1 MSSYEGLAA
10 SYDALTT
17 DVGYEKRAD
26 FLEKLFRRSRIPV
39 HTVLDLA
46 CGTGTMTWLLT
57 DRGYELIG
65 VDGSEEMLAAAMEK
79 SGQVEGIPPI
89 FLHQSMPQ
97 LDLYGTVDAAICCL
111 DSLNYLTRPADVQ
124 RTFRRLHLFIAPGGL
139 LVFDINTVAKLAALD
154 GQVFL
159 DETEDT
165 YCVWRT
171 EYLRGL
177 CTYYMDLFDR
187 RRDGAW
193 QRELEIHRQ
202 RAYTT
207 EELTGWLRAAGF
219 TDIRTWGDGKLRRP
233 TDNEQRIDHIL
244 RAITSDGLV
253 QAAAISSRDLT
264 ERARQIHKTLP
275 VATAALGRTLAGASM
290 MGNALKGHGAS
301 LTLQIKGSG
310 PLGTILAVSDS
321 DGNVRGYVTNP
332 QTELPLRPDG
342 KLDVGGAVG
351 QEGSLT
357 VIKDLNMKEPYED
370 AIY

>member
-165 YCVWRT
+165 YCVWRAEYSKRSRICSYFMDLFRLDQET
-171 EYLRGL
+171 GLWERGEELHQERSYEPEELVEYLR
-177 CTYYMDLFDR
+177 
-187 RRDGAW
+187 
-193 QRELEIHRQ
+193 E
-202 RAYTT
+202 
-207 EELTGWLRAAGF
+207 AGF
-219 TDIRTWGDGKLRRP
+219 QDIRQYGNRKMRP
-233 TDNEQRIDHIL
+233 PKPGEDRIF
-244 RAITSDGLV
+244 IT
-253 QAAAISSRDLT
+253 
-264 ERARQIHKTLP
+264 AR
-275 VATAALGRTLAGASM
+275 
-290 MGNALKGHGAS
+290 
-301 LTLQIKGSG
+301 
-310 PLGTILAVSDS
+310 
-321 DGNVRGYVTNP
+321 
-332 QTELPLRPDG
+332 
-342 KLDVGGAVG
+342 
-351 QEGSLT
+351 
-357 VIKDLNMKEPYED
+357 KDPRMTTQV
-370 AIY
+370 

>member
-57 DRGYELIG
+57 GRGYELIG

-89 FLHQSMPQ
+89 FLHQSMP
-97 LDLYGTVDAAICCL
+97 
-111 DSLNYLTRPADVQ
+111 
-124 RTFRRLHLFIAPGGL
+124 RLHLFIAPGGL

-171 EYLRGL
+171 EYHRGL

-219 TDIRTWGDGKLRRP
+219 NDIRTWGDGKLRRP
-233 TDNEQRIDHIL
+233 TENEQRIYFSCI
-244 RAITSDGLV
+244 R
-253 QAAAISSRDLT
+253 
-264 ERARQIHKTLP
+264 E
-275 VATAALGRTLAGASM
+275 
-290 MGNALKGHGAS
+290 
-301 LTLQIKGSG
+301 
-310 PLGTILAVSDS
+310 
-321 DGNVRGYVTNP
+321 
-332 QTELPLRPDG
+332 
-342 KLDVGGAVG
+342 
-351 QEGSLT
+351 
-357 VIKDLNMKEPYED
+357 
-370 AIY
+370 